1 MNTNMI
7 KYRIEKVIKNALI
20 FVVIYT
26 ILYGA
31 VWMFMGD
38 VSVEMFEQ
46 IVMVIPM
53 IEEFPQNEMEQYQT
67 FGYSRKGM
75 FRYCLM
81 GEAIRALIYGGI
93 FRTVIQILFYAEYV
107 KDYTEFEPETI
118 SQYHQCPVWELFLVN
133 FAIIFFMRLL
143 LVLDGTRKYPLY
155 FFRNLGKKKKKAGM
169 SRWRKAVWVM
179 ELIIGFIVFFAV
191 IVVIVGSY
199 DWMLRNT
206 MQDKMGMY
214 LAALAGLAIL
224 VGVTRWRFLPKQK
237 RVVRERQT
245 A

>member
-107 KDYTEFEPETI
+107 KNYTEFEPETI

-169 SRWRKAVWVM
+169 SRCDGTYHW
-179 ELIIGFIVFFAV
+179 IYCFFCCYCSDC
-191 IVVIVGSY
+191 GK
-199 DWMLRNT
+199 L
-206 MQDKMGMY
+206 
-214 LAALAGLAIL
+214 
-224 VGVTRWRFLPKQK
+224 
-237 RVVRERQT
+237 
-245 A
+245 